1 MFPGIIW
8 SFLFGLSSD
17 DFGWHNAVLPGWFV
31 PRQGLS
37 LTFVFV
43 IISCSISCHGFYK
56 WCRFSWL
63 KLEAMLTLKCV
74 IVQYPSTI
82 PTRSMLLWQNIHF
95 EPFNLFLST
104 EFPTLIKYALMTLLN
119 DVPFMWQ
126 VLPKENGVRYPWS
139 FMFQACF
146 WRKKRTEHGSCK
158 FSNIDYIY
166 EKTNLDGKDVH
177 KLAMEAI
184 SLEMK
189 QQELD
194 GR

>member
-95 EPFNLFLST
+95 EPSNLFLST
-104 EFPTLIKYALMTLLN
+104 RSHVNQVCPYDIIEWCSLYVTGASKGEWSALSMELHVSGMLLEEEKN
-119 DVPFMWQ
+119 WAWILQ
-126 VLPKENGVRYPWS
+126 VFKHRLQLWEDQSW
-139 FMFQACF
+139 
-146 WRKKRTEHGSCK
+146 WKRC
-158 FSNIDYIY
+158 
-166 EKTNLDGKDVH
+166 
-177 KLAMEAI
+177 A
-184 SLEMK
+184 
-189 QQELD
+189 
-194 GR
+194 